1 MNNATPNNASQRKFK
16 NVFIRTTCFSDTQD
30 IADELKTAVRHL
42 SIYNVLIKY
51 QRKELLIF

>member
-1 MNNATPNNASQRKFK
+1 MLHQTMHHKKVQ

-42 SIYNVLIKY
+42 SIL
-51 QRKELLIF
+51 QRIDKVSAKRIIDF